1 MSMRTVV
8 LNPLGAA
15 LLHYR
20 RELVSVLEA
29 SGQSTE
35 VLEFPEPSAGGGSR
49 SKWVLRYVQAL
60 WGLRRRGR
68 SATSFPRVVVTW
80 PVLGYLDLLIIT
92 ACLPGAWLTV
102 HDPVPLVRSL
112 GYGRLSRF
120 LARRL
125 GGRAKIIVLSE
136 AAADEVSR
144 ALPAATLTR
153 LPHPI
158 LEPEVRRPRP
168 SDTVVRVLGQYKADR
183 DLELLKA
190 IAEEGSATR
199 YAITGRGWPALE
211 GWSVDDRF
219 VPESELDDLIRS
231 ASVVLIPYRR
241 FFQSGI
247 AVRCL
252 ELGTPVVGPKNSSL
266 GELFVT
272 KEHLM
277 AGPSRADWIRAT
289 KTASLLS
296 ASEIEELGRSARSE
310 SVQQWAE
317 FQ

>member
-1 MSMRTVV
+1 MKTRTVV

-29 SGQSTE
+29 SGQPTE

-60 WGLRRRGR
+60 WDLRRRGR

-136 AAADEVSR
+136 AAAAEVSR

-158 LEPEVRRPRP
+158 LEPEVRRSRP
-168 SDTVVRVLGQYKADR
+168 SETVVRVLGQYKADR

-190 IAEEGSATR
+190 IAEEGSATH

-219 VPESELDDLIRS
+219 VPESELYDLIRS

-266 GELFVT
+266 RDLLATHEYLLADG
-272 KEHLM
+272 
-277 AGPSRADWIRAT
+277 RAEDWARAA
-289 KTASLLS
+289 TAAIALS
-296 ASEIEELGRSARSE
+296 AEELRELSGSARARSE
-310 SVQQWAE
+310 RLWGQ
-317 FQ
+317 F